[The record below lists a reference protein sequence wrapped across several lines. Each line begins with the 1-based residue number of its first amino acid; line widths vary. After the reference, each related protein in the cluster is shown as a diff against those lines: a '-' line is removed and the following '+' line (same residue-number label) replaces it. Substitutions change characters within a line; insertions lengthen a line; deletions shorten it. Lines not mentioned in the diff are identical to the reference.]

1 MAIRNEKK
9 DIVDPSQDNKV
20 ITKDATNTV
29 PDQILL
35 QGTVEQDNAPV
46 SIHYRGGPPF
56 PGTPNMQWWIQGSKG
71 EIHLTS
77 SSWSLN
83 VGREDTKIEVFDRAT
98 GKVTEVKPERDEWDE
113 LPVPAHNIARLYEAI
128 RKGEWVPDFEWA
140 VKRHEILEEMWRR
153 FDESQKST

>member
-9 DIVDPSQDNKV
+9 DIINPSQENKV
-20 ITKDATNTV
+20 VVKDAQNTV

-35 QGTVEQDNAPV
+35 QGTVGQDDAPV
-46 SIHYRGGPPF
+46 SIHYRGGSPF
-56 PGTPNMQWWIQGSKG
+56 PGTSNMQWSIQGSKG

-83 VGREDTKIEVFDRAT
+83 VGREDTKIEVFDRTT
-98 GKVTEVKPERDEWDE
+98 GKLEEVKPERDEWDE
-113 LPVPAHNIARLYEAI
+113 LPVPAQNISRLYEAF

-140 VKRHEILEEMWRR
+140 VKRHEMLEEMWNR
-153 FDESQKST
+153 FDKSQNSN